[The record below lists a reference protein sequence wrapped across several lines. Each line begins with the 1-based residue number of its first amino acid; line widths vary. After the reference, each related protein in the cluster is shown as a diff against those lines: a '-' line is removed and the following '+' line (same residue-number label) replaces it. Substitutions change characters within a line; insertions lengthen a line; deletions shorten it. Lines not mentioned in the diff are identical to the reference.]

1 MTWFGKVVGGAFGF
15 VMGGPVGAALGAALG
30 HQIDRDG
37 LHSLLPRQAA
47 GSAEPPSVR
56 MAFFEALFPVM
67 GHVAKSDGRV
77 SEAEIEVA
85 RRIMGRMMLSSDLQ
99 TAAMRLYNEGKQG
112 GGRIETIL
120 DRMHAECRGRAPLL
134 RLFIELL
141 TESALADGHLHSAA
155 ESELLWVCDRLRFS
169 RFEFVGIRT
178 RLEAEMR
185 LARFNARANRFYQHR
200 QAQVSTGAPDPHEAY
215 AILGLTPAAEDSEI
229 KRAYRKLIGQN
240 HPDKLAARGVSEA
253 RMQKATETTQKIQKA
268 YDLIRKSR
276 KF

>member
-37 LHSLLPRQAA
+37 LQSLLPRQAT
-47 GSAEPPSVR
+47 GSDEPQSVR
-56 MAFFEALFPVM
+56 MAFFQALFPVM
-67 GHVAKSDGRV
+67 GHVAKADGRV

-99 TAAMRLYNEGKQG
+99 ATAMRLYNEGKQG
-112 GGRIETIL
+112 GERLEFML
-120 DRMHAECRGRAPLL
+120 DRMSAECRGRAPLR

-141 TESALADGHLHSAA
+141 TESAMADGIIHPAA
-155 ESELLWVCDRLRFS
+155 EAELLRVCDRLRFS
-169 RFEFVGIRT
+169 RFELIGIRT

-185 LARFNARANRFYQHR
+185 LARFNARANRYYQHR
-200 QAQVSTGAPDPHEAY
+200 QAQVSSGAHDQHEAY
-215 AILGLTPAAEDSEI
+215 ATLGLSPGADNNEV
-229 KRAYRKLIGQN
+229 KRAYRRLIGQN
-240 HPDKLAARGVSEA
+240 HPDKLAARGLSEA

-268 YDLIRKSR
+268 YDVIRKSR